1 MYRSDPVVANICVY
15 ADSSRVKPVA
25 IIVPL
30 EPALKAFAE
39 ENGINKEH
47 EELIHDE
54 KLNSLVLKQL
64 QTTGRNGNLKG
75 IELIEG
81 VVLAEEEWIPQNVSA
96 PSQSGLSDSSR
107 AS

>member
-1 MYRSDPVVANICVY
+1 VANICVY
-15 ADSSRVKPVA
+15 ADSSRVKPIA

-39 ENGINKEH
+39 QNGIQKEH

-81 VVLAEEEWIPQNVSA
+81 VVLAEEEWIPQNVSEM
-96 PSQSGLSDSSR
+96 SITR
-107 AS
+107 VV